1 MVILTDS
8 GKVLHK
14 FQNLFIT
21 FKIPFNKLTLKM
33 KFSNMTNFTHENL
46 IANFPLTGETSNV
59 FSLRSGWDQECSHIM
74 AIAQHRTGDH
84 SQHNKERKVDDVHDY
99 ERR

>member
-1 MVILTDS
+1 
-8 GKVLHK
+8 
-14 FQNLFIT
+14 
-21 FKIPFNKLTLKM
+21 M

-74 AIAQHRTGDH
+74 ATAQHRTGDH
-84 SQHNKERKVDDVHDY
+84 NQHNKERIVDDVYDY